1 MVTPAAQV
9 SFECSISARD
19 DGTLEAVYLQ
29 VAQGQAERTVEV
41 IQDILMADYDAA
53 GNLLGFELLAPVK
66 LADILEVV
74 DPPIRQPFQRFVEKA
89 APRELVTPG

>member
-1 MVTPAAQV
+1 MASPAIQL
-9 SFECSISARD
+9 SFECSISACD

-53 GNLLGFELLAPVK
+53 GHLLGFELLAPVR
-66 LADILEVV
+66 LADMLRVV
-74 DPPIRQPFQRFVEKA
+74 DPPIRPKFQRFVEKA
-89 APRELVTPG
+89 APQKLVTA